1 MKVLAVDDDVVCRL
15 ALQAMITSLGHEC
28 IVAANGREAW
38 QALETGGI
46 DVLIS
51 DRQMPDM
58 DGLQLCRLLRA
69 RTEEAYVYVIM
80 ATVLDDLPNVE
91 EGMLAGADDYMQKP
105 LTLETVRLRLIAA
118 ERVAAMHRRF
128 EALNMELRMVARK
141 NPLTGLG
148 NRISLQEDLEAF
160 SIRAVRYGH
169 RYCVAMYDLD
179 SFADFN
185 RRYGKEAGDRALL
198 DVVTALG
205 KNSRGNSDPRY
216 LWGGDRIV
224 AVYSEQTADTAAIAV
239 DRTRAAI
246 AAMAIPHEGSPFDG
260 VLTVSVGIA
269 EMTPEHPA
277 PGDVMRQV
285 DSALFYAKSVGRNT
299 VEIAHKP
306 AKLLERST

>member
-1 MKVLAVDDDVVCRL
+1 MKVLVVDDDVVCRL
-15 ALQAMITSLGHEC
+15 ALKAMVNSLGHEC
-28 IVAANGREAW
+28 VAAANGREAW
-38 QALETGGI
+38 HALEGGGI

-69 RTEEAYVYVIM
+69 RTEETYVYVIM
-80 ATVLDDLPNVE
+80 ATVLDDMPNVE
-91 EGMLAGADDYMQKP
+91 EGMLAGADDYLQKP
-105 LTLETVRLRLIAA
+105 LTLETVRLRMIAA
-118 ERVAAMHRRF
+118 ERVSAMHRRF

-148 NRISLQEDLEAF
+148 NRLSLQEDLEAF
-160 SIRAVRYGH
+160 SIRAIRYGH

-198 DVVTALG
+198 DVVMALAN
-205 KNSRGNSDPRY
+205 NSRGSSDPCY

-224 AVYSEQTADTAAIAV
+224 CVYSEQSADNAVIAV
-239 DRTRAAI
+239 ERTRGAI
-246 AAMAIPHEGSPFDG
+246 AAMAIPHEGSRFDG

-269 EMTPEHPA
+269 EMTREYPA
-277 PGDVMRQV
+277 PGDVMRQA
-285 DSALFYAKSVGRNT
+285 DSALFYAKSIGRNT

-306 AKLLERST
+306 TKLLERST

>member
-15 ALQAMITSLGHEC
+15 ALQAMVRSLGHEC

-38 QALETGGI
+38 QALQAGGVE
-46 DVLIS
+46 VLIS

-58 DGLQLCRLLRA
+58 DGLQLCRLLRE
-69 RTEEAYVYVIM
+69 RTEDAYVYVIM
-80 ATVLDDLPNVE
+80 ATVLDDMPHVE
-91 EGMLAGADDYMQKP
+91 EGMLAGADDYLQKP

-118 ERVAAMHRRF
+118 ERVSAMHRRF
-128 EALNMELRMVARK
+128 EALNMELRAVARK

-160 SIRAVRYGH
+160 SVRSIRYRH

-179 SFADFN
+179 HFADFN

-198 DVVTALG
+198 AVVTALQ
-205 KNSRGNSDPRY
+205 KSTRGGSDPCY

-224 AVYSEQTADTAAIAV
+224 CVYSEQSADTTLIAV
-239 DRTRAAI
+239 ERARRAI
-246 AAMAIPHEGSPFDG
+246 TALAIPHEGSPFDG

-277 PGDVMRQV
+277 PGDVMREV
-285 DSALFYAKSVGRNT
+285 DNALFYAKSVGRNT